1 VHRVARWVTVF
12 AIVAVTA
19 GTLPVGASAQV
30 TPTEPA
36 AAPAPPSPMQVV
48 TPTPDYG
55 ASVFLLGNP
64 ATTDRDLQ
72 LLKAAGLNWAKLT
85 VPWRSIEASCKNCID
100 WDDLDRVVASAT
112 AAGVKLMVRVD
123 HQPDWSRAV
132 PAENGPPDNVEDYA
146 DFVSVLAK
154 RYRAGSLKGTIDAIQ
169 VWNEPN
175 LSREWGGA
183 LISRDQAAQYMYML
197 KETYTL
203 VKAEDPTKIV
213 VSAGLSP
220 TGTNDGTAMPD
231 HEYLG
236 WMYEFGLAQYADVIG
251 VHAPGYGSAPE
262 AMLNSDPRFPHES
275 FYFRRVEQLRDIMV
289 MNGDGAKPFWVLEF
303 GWTTDQVNPQ
313 YSWYAVTPEQQADY
327 LVKAYQYAAANWA
340 PQVGV
345 MFVWNIA
352 DPAWTPEFEQ
362 YWWSITNPDGT
373 PRPSYDALSA
383 ARASGVLP

>member
-1 VHRVARWVTVF
+1 
-12 AIVAVTA
+12 
-19 GTLPVGASAQV
+19 
-30 TPTEPA
+30 
-36 AAPAPPSPMQVV
+36 MQVV
-48 TPTPDYG
+48 TPNPDYG

-64 ATTDRDLQ
+64 ETTDRDLQ
-72 LLKAAGLNWAKLT
+72 LLKSAGINWAKLT

-100 WDDLDRVVASAT
+100 WTDLDRVVGAAS
-112 AAGVKLMVRVD
+112 AAGVKLIVRVD
-123 HQPDWSRAV
+123 HQPEWSRVV
-132 PAENGPPDNVEDYA
+132 PAENGPPDNMYDYA

-154 RYRAGSLKGTIDAIQ
+154 RYQAGSLKGTIDAIQ

-183 LISRDQAAQYMYML
+183 VIDRDQAAQYMYML

-203 VKAEDPTKIV
+203 VKAEDPTKII

-231 HEYLG
+231 LDYLN
-236 WMYEFGLAQYADVIG
+236 WMYEFGLAQYSDVVG

-262 AMLNSDPRFPHES
+262 AVLNSDPRFPHES
-275 FYFRRVEQLRDIMV
+275 FYFRRVEQLREAMTF
-289 MNGDGAKPFWVLEF
+289 NGDGVKPFWVLEF
-303 GWTTDQVNPQ
+303 GWTTDQVNPE
-313 YSWYAVTPEQQADY
+313 YSWYAVSPEQQADY
-327 LVKAYQYAAANWA
+327 VVKAYQYAAANWA

-352 DPAWTPEFEQ
+352 DPSWTPEYEQ

-373 PRPSYDALSA
+373 TRPAYDALAA